1 MMSSK
6 TAKGIILLL
15 ITMILLITACDTALI
30 IGSHTV
36 GIQSG
41 RFIYSDGY
49 LKTQYHAPVD
59 RIWDACEKTLTDLKA
74 VNIER
79 QRKIAGGSFN
89 AVIQDDKVIINI
101 EYVAKSDTDV
111 SILVGMGGNNLASQ
125 LIHERI
131 TKELMKP

>member
-6 TAKGIILLL
+6 TAKGIILLF
-15 ITMILLITACDTALI
+15 IPVMLLITACDSALI
-30 IGSHTV
+30 MGSHTV

-49 LKTQYHAPVD
+49 LKNQYHAPVD
-59 RIWDACEKTLTDLKA
+59 RVWDACEKTLADLKA
-74 VNIER
+74 VNIET
-79 QRKIAGGSFN
+79 QRKIAGGTFN
-89 AVIQDDKVIINI
+89 AFIQDDKVIINV

-131 TKELMKP
+131 AKELGKP